1 MAVTEQRKLDM
12 EELKK
17 ILQEELD
24 SHKALVI
31 QEVGCSSCYL

>member
-1 MAVTEQRKLDM
+1 MAVTEQRKLDT

-24 SHKALVI
+24 SHKTLVI
-31 QEVGCSSCYL
+31 QEVSCLPCYL